1 MKTTEFLK
9 EAAQRATAPVKP
21 FWVKV
26 RMIGLIIGGIG
37 TLIVSFPFIS
47 LPAGI
52 ISAGTYLITAGGTIA
67 GISQLTQK

>member
-1 MKTTEFLK
+1 MKTTDFLK
-9 EAAQRATAPVKP
+9 EAAQRATSPTKP
-21 FWVKV
+21 FWAKM
-26 RMIGLIIGGIG
+26 RMIGLVIGGIG
-37 TLIVSFPFIS
+37 TLIVSLPLS

>member
-9 EAAQRATAPVKP
+9 ESAQRATTPVKP
-21 FWVKV
+21 FWAKV

-37 TLIVSFPFIS
+37 TLIVSLPLS